1 MTTIKAV
8 GELLQAAQTLSD
20 PLFDEWS
27 QDTRQGVQKLIAKRQ
42 REIQAALDEAARL
55 ETLLAYER
63 ELYALNISLIAGID
77 EVGRGPLAGPVV
89 TAAVILP
96 ENCQIPGLNDS
107 KQIPKAQ
114 HQAVYDR
121 VMAEALAVGIGIIDN
136 HVIDQVNIYEAT
148 KLAMLQAIEHLEL
161 KPEHLL
167 IDAMSLEI
175 DIPQTSLIKGDA
187 KSMSIAAAS
196 IVAKVTRDQMMTEYD
211 QTYTGYDFT
220 HNAGYGTKK
229 HLEGLAKQ
237 GFTDIHRQSFEPIKS
252 MVGRG

>member
-1 MTTIKAV
+1 
-8 GELLQAAQTLSD
+8 
-20 PLFDEWS
+20 
-27 QDTRQGVQKLIAKRQ
+27 
-42 REIQAALDEAARL
+42 
-55 ETLLAYER
+55 
-63 ELYALNISLIAGID
+63 
-77 EVGRGPLAGPVV
+77 
-89 TAAVILP
+89 
-96 ENCQIPGLNDS
+96 
-107 KQIPKAQ
+107 
-114 HQAVYDR
+114 
-121 VMAEALAVGIGIIDN
+121 MAEALAVGIGIIDN

-211 QTYTGYDFT
+211 QTYPGYDFT

>member
-1 MTTIKAV
+1 MTTIKEV
-8 GELLQAAQTLSD
+8 SELLKTAQTLSD
-20 PLFDEWS
+20 PLFEQWS
-27 QDTRQGVQKLIAKRQ
+27 HDTRQGVQKLIIKRQ
-42 REIQAALDEAARL
+42 RDIQAALDEDARL
-55 ETLLAYER
+55 DNLLAYER
-63 ELYALNISLIAGID
+63 QLYTQNVSLIAGID

-96 ENCQIPGLNDS
+96 ENCKIPGLNDS
-107 KQIPKAQ
+107 KQIPKAH
-114 HQAVYDR
+114 HQDVYDR
-121 VMAEALAVGIGIIDN
+121 VMTEALAVGIGIIDN
-136 HVIDQVNIYEAT
+136 HIIDQVNIYEAT

-167 IDAMSLEI
+167 IDAMSLDI

-196 IVAKVTRDQMMTEYD
+196 IVAKVTRDKIMSDYEQKYP
-211 QTYTGYDFT
+211 GYDFA

-229 HLEGLAKQ
+229 HLEALAKQ

-252 MVGRG
+252 MVHHI

>member
-1 MTTIKAV
+1 MTTIKEV
-8 GELLQAAQTLSD
+8 SELLKSAQTLSD
-20 PLFDEWS
+20 PLFEHWS
-27 QDTRQGVQKLIAKRQ
+27 QDTRQGVQKLINKRQ
-42 REIQAALDEAARL
+42 RDIQAALDEAARL
-55 ETLLAYER
+55 NNLLAYER
-63 ELYALNISLIAGID
+63 QLYTQNISLIAGID

-96 ENCQIPGLNDS
+96 ENCKIPGLNDS
-107 KQIPKAQ
+107 KQIPKAH
-114 HQAVYDR
+114 HQVVYDR
-121 VMAEALAVGIGIIDN
+121 VMAESLAVGIGIIDN
-136 HVIDQVNIYEAT
+136 HKIDQVNIYEAT
-148 KLAMLQAIEHLEL
+148 KLAMLQAIEHLKL

-167 IDAMSLEI
+167 IDAMSLDT

-196 IVAKVTRDQMMTEYD
+196 IVAKVTRDKIMGDYEQKYP
-211 QTYTGYDFT
+211 GYDFA

-252 MVGRG
+252 MIHHI